1 MDVDKILIKSSSTS
15 SLFISSTISS
25 PNIKLVINSVA
36 CILHSQI
43 TEDTKIGIYYYN
55 KIRKN
60 SLAEK

>member
-36 CILHSQI
+36 SILHSQI
-43 TEDTKIGIYYYN
+43 TEDTKIG
-55 KIRKN
+55 KIDR
-60 SLAEK
+60 